1 MRHTSLGLGPV
12 ILDVRSERRMDCT
25 IAEENAT
32 PRTWPMYRN
41 R

>member
-1 MRHTSLGLGPV
+1 
-12 ILDVRSERRMDCT
+12 MDCT

-32 PRTWPMYRN
+32 PKTWPMYRN